1 MIMGSTGRTIGMA
14 LTLTAGLLACGDN
27 AFGPEPT
34 GVEFTASLEIDL
46 SAMTQTASGLYIG
59 DDMVGT
65 GEISAELGD
74 EATVIYTGW
83 LVDGEQFDSGELVA
97 SLGVTNLIAG
107 FTEGI
112 LGMRIGGTR
121 TIVIPAD
128 LGYGSQ
134 AYQGIPANAV
144 LVFELMLTSLV
155 AFGG

>member
-1 MIMGSTGRTIGMA
+1 
-14 LTLTAGLLACGDN
+14 
-27 AFGPEPT
+27 
-34 GVEFTASLEIDL
+34 
-46 SAMTQTASGLYIG
+46 MTQTASGLYIR

-74 EATVIYTGW
+74 QATVTYTGW

-112 LGMRIGGTR
+112 LGMRSGGTR